1 MSLKSILQH
10 QKERLRKA
18 NTYHSLSVALE
29 LQPTIIFLINSVKNC
44 EIPVIIAEKVQGG
57 ACNLLTLE
65 RCTNKMFSIFAQK
78 IIALKIVANYFVSIN
93 LLLQRCTAYWC
104 FFHWNYWCHCCH
116 HSQLSSF
123 IPTAIHFTS
132 TVYTDNTICSYVI
145 MRHPLFLLKLMLLLL
160 LLRRCYLRIYSR
172 SYWEHTGWWGASA
185 VRVICEFSTME
196 SSLVVH

>member
-1 MSLKSILQH
+1 MSPKSILQH

-57 ACNLLTLE
+57 ACNLQQFHTLE
-65 RCTNKMFSIFAQK
+65 RCTNKMFSIFAQNNCQQFSK
-78 IIALKIVANYFVSIN
+78 QLFSVSIN
-93 LLLQRCTAYWC
+93 LLLQLCTAYWC
-104 FFHWNYWCHCCH
+104 CFHWNFW
-116 HSQLSSF
+116 LSSF
-123 IPTAIHFTS
+123 IPTAIHCTS
-132 TVYTDNTICSYVI
+132 IVYNDYTICLYVI
-145 MRHPLFLLKLMLLLL
+145 MGHPLFLLKLLLPLL